1 MQREHHSASGRL
13 YLCENPEIRDGRMIN
28 NIWAGIKVKNI
39 NMLLL
44 LEGMVVVKIAIPGR
58 RKQWMIIS

>member
-1 MQREHHSASGRL
+1 
-13 YLCENPEIRDGRMIN
+13 MIN